1 MLCLHDETAPT
12 ADMCRYKEKDKWSTD
27 GTVTIQ
33 HYLLLDTSFGTAA
46 FHLSLVEQ
54 FFHDKGL
61 AREAMQHGDI
71 NV

>member
-1 MLCLHDETAPT
+1 
-12 ADMCRYKEKDKWSTD
+12 MCRYDEKDKWTSD
-27 GTVTIQ
+27 GTVRIQ

-46 FHLSLVEQ
+46 SHLSLVKQ

-61 AREAMQHGDI
+61 ARDIMQYGDV